1 MCRGNRWPEQ
11 QVAGATGAGATCGR
25 AADSGKC
32 FTGSGETGTSKTAT
46 EICFDHLSLHYC
58 CNIGSSFLEFLPVVL
73 KFQRNLILCIT
84 MQIIC
89 TVSHHIVPVVSLCV
103 SAVCG
108 E

>member
-32 FTGSGETGTSKTAT
+32 FTGTSKTAT
-46 EICFDHLSLHYC
+46 EICSDHLSLHYC
-58 CNIGSSFLEFLPVVL
+58 CNIGSSFLEFLSVVL
-73 KFQRNLILCIT
+73 KFQRNFILCKFNSV
-84 MQIIC
+84 QIIC